1 MIELNDLSSDES
13 FDDTVSSNIGRSPS
27 IVRSSL
33 DESHSSNL
41 KYNTSNI
48 KMFLKEQPE
57 KYTLV
62 NNQRINHTKSSAC
75 WNQFALPAV
84 KDENNRHIIIKNFA
98 TCRSCYKTN
107 TYTHGSTKSLKD
119 GGRFVHKTALNANP
133 M

>member
-13 FDDTVSSNIGRSPS
+13 FDDTVSSNADRSPS

-33 DESHSSNL
+33 DESQSSNL

-62 NNQRINHTKSSAC
+62 DYQRINHTKPSAC
-75 WNQFALPAV
+75 WNQFAFPTV
-84 KDENNRHIIIKNFA
+84 
-98 TCRSCYKTN
+98 
-107 TYTHGSTKSLKD
+107 
-119 GGRFVHKTALNANP
+119 
-133 M
+133 